1 MRPFETAPE
10 ITAPTTNVSLC
21 VPFGAVTA
29 AMPPP
34 AAPGLRAGSSSSGRR
49 ASFSGRRAHCASCPP
64 CRPPRVRASL
74 WLLERVRRGRGV
86 SSPRPVCRS
95 RHPSRFWVGF
105 GSLLFLLVLGNVSL
119 PLGTSG
125 DFRWTADVNLP
136 RRPLL
141 GASVF
146 SRCSVA
152 PFGASFTHSGSVLP
166 FPVLPFSCVQRDQ
179 GSI

>member
-1 MRPFETAPE
+1 MRPFQTAPE
-10 ITAPTTNVSLC
+10 ITAPTTDVSLC

-29 AMPPP
+29 ATPPP

-49 ASFSGRRAHCASCPP
+49 IV
-64 CRPPRVRASL
+64 RPARPAALRASL
-74 WLLERVRRGRGV
+74 WLLERVRRGRSV

-146 SRCSVA
+146 SRCSAA